1 VGKDQRDMTGPA
13 LMLSLIVLALLFGGD
28 FFTYEYAFVRDF
40 SGGLDWLSGLL
51 RSLRGLGLG

>member
-1 VGKDQRDMTGPA
+1 MTGPA